1 MDAEATA
8 EQFLGE
14 SVAPEAL
21 LEPLPDAVSTLI
33 IERLKQEA
41 DRHWDIDPR
50 RSLEFAGRIIAI
62 GKARGDA
69 RQTALGMMARG
80 DALKFLGDTDEAW
93 DTLEQAGETFL
104 SAGDEVGWARTRIG
118 RLHLGIMLNRV
129 DETLQDAER
138 AREILIRHGETEKL
152 MRLIFMIAYVYN
164 YLGDQHKTLELYRS
178 ALAMAEELGEAGERH
193 LGMITMN
200 MGVAFENLGDL
211 RQAQEHYERA
221 YALFTARGDGL
232 PLAIA
237 ETSLASLAQ
246 AQGHYRQAL
255 KLLNQSLERVA
266 DYTDLEAAKI
276 KWHILDCYLNLH
288 RLDEARQ
295 LARQIVADF
304 RQANDLFELS
314 RSLLQLATAEA
325 ELGNFEAAQSALDKA
340 EDIFVSEGA
349 QLWTAITWLKRGQIA
364 LRQGDPLA
372 AYQNAFDA
380 AASFD
385 CAGQKIDCATAELLQ
400 GQASFAMGNSAAARS
415 AGSHSLRL
423 AQHYAMPSLRYAAH
437 LLLGQVAEKKLEVKR
452 AERHYRAAVATSE
465 RVQRSL
471 TITLRPGFLEDKVEA
486 WRRLIGMQLNAG
498 QTGKAFESLERA
510 KSQVLLGYLANR
522 ESLRWVQDDPHSRAL
537 IEELERLR
545 GEHQW
550 YYRLSH
556 ELPADL
562 HTPRSSTPEQTL
574 SEVKSRERRMR
585 AITEQLYL
593 DCGES
598 RTENP
603 APTPTLAE
611 VQRTLD
617 ENTALLEFY
626 SDGSQLWAF
635 TVDQASIQVHSLGVK
650 SETLEQLQ
658 AQLRANLG
666 AALQVNAQSQASH
679 NLTRHAQRILQR
691 LYSLLIEP
699 LAHELRGKGRL
710 VVVPYGSLHTL
721 PFHLL
726 HDGSAYLIENFELV
740 ILPAAG
746 LATQTG
752 PQRAPGALTLAHS
765 WEGRL
770 PNTLDEA
777 QTVQHILGGALYLEG
792 AAKRAT
798 LQAQPAQVLH
808 IAAHGQ
814 FRLDQ
819 PDLSYIQLADGQLY
833 ADDLFQQDLSYE
845 LVTLSACETGQAK
858 VSGGDELIGLGR
870 GFLYAGAGALVLSLW
885 QVADAT
891 TRRLME
897 VMYKKLSSGLSK
909 SAGLRAAQLELLAQ
923 ETRLHPALWGA
934 FELIG
939 DDRPLTMGADGDRY

>member
-1 MDAEATA
+1 
-8 EQFLGE
+8 
-14 SVAPEAL
+14 
-21 LEPLPDAVSTLI
+21 
-33 IERLKQEA
+33 
-41 DRHWDIDPR
+41 
-50 RSLEFAGRIIAI
+50 
-62 GKARGDA
+62 
-69 RQTALGMMARG
+69 
-80 DALKFLGDTDEAW
+80 
-93 DTLEQAGETFL
+93 L
-104 SAGDEVGWARTRIG
+104 SAGDEVGWACTRIG

-129 DETLQDAER
+129 DETLQDAGR
-138 AREILIRHGETEKL
+138 AREILIRHGEIEKL
-152 MRLIFMIAYVYN
+152 MRLVFMTAYVYN
-164 YLGDQHKTLELYRS
+164 YLGDQRKTLELYRS
-178 ALAMAEELGEAGERH
+178 ALAMAEKLGEAGERH
-193 LGMITMN
+193 LGMIIMN

-211 RQAQEHYERA
+211 RQAQAHYERA
-221 YALFTARGDGL
+221 YALFTARGDAL
-232 PLAIA
+232 PLAIV
-237 ETSLASLAQ
+237 ETSLASIAQ
-246 AQGHYRQAL
+246 AQGRYPQAL
-255 KLLNQSLERVA
+255 KLLNQSLARIPDSAE
-266 DYTDLEAAKI
+266 LEAPKI

-295 LARQIVADF
+295 IARQIVADF
-304 RQANDLFELS
+304 RRANDLFELS

-325 ELGNFEAAQSALDKA
+325 ELGNFAAAQSALDEA
-340 EDIFVSEGA
+340 EGILVSEGA

-364 LRQGDPLA
+364 LRQGNPLV

-400 GQASFAMGNSAAARS
+400 GQASFAMGNCAAAES
-415 AGSHSLRL
+415 AGSHVLRL

-437 LLLGQVAEKKLEVKR
+437 LLLGQVAERKLDLRR
-452 AERHYRAAVATSE
+452 AGRHYRAAVATSE
-465 RVQRSL
+465 RVERGL

-486 WRRLIGMQLNAG
+486 WRRLIGLQLSAN
-498 QTGKAFESLERA
+498 QVGKALESLERA

-522 ESLRWVQDDPHSRAL
+522 ESLRWVQDDPYSRAL

-550 YYRLSH
+550 YYRLAH
-556 ELPADL
+556 ELPPDL
-562 HTPRSSTPEQTL
+562 HSPRSSTPEQTL

-585 AITEQLYL
+585 AITEQLYIY
-593 DCGES
+593 CGES

-603 APTPTLAE
+603 APTPSLEE
-611 VQRTLD
+611 VQRSLD
-617 ENTALLEFY
+617 ENTALVEFY
-626 SDGSQLWAF
+626 NAGSQWWAF
-635 TVDQASIQVHSLGVK
+635 TVDPQAIQVHRLGLE

-666 AALQVNAQSQASH
+666 AALTVNAQSQACH

-691 LYSLLIEP
+691 LYSLLVEP
-699 LAHELRGKGRL
+699 LARELRGKGRL
-710 VVVPYGSLHTL
+710 VVVPYGSLHAL

-726 HDGSAYLIENFELV
+726 HDGSAYLIENYELV

-746 LATQTG
+746 LATQSG

-765 WEGRL
+765 WDGRL
-770 PNTLDEA
+770 PNTQPEA
-777 QTVQHILGGALYLEG
+777 RLVQHILGGALYLEG
-792 AAKRAT
+792 AANRTA
-798 LQAQPAQVLH
+798 LQAPPTQVLH

-885 QVADAT
+885 QVADAS

-897 VMYKKLSSGLSK
+897 VMYKKLNSGESK
-909 SAGLRAAQLELLAQ
+909 TVRCAAQRSLLAE
-923 ETRLHPALWGA
+923 ETACISLLGC
-934 FELIG
+934 I
-939 DDRPLTMGADGDRY
+939 